1 MKRAKVYVDST
12 VDVDDFDPFKNN
24 EEQSLGD

>member
-12 VDVDDFDPFKNN
+12 VDVDEFDPFTEKV
-24 EEQSLGD
+24 EESLGA

>member
-1 MKRAKVYVDST
+1 VKRAKVYVDST

>member
-12 VDVDDFDPFKNN
+12 VDVDEFDPFKNN
-24 EEQSLGD
+24 EEESKGD